1 MKSIFLKVSRK
12 SREKR
17 AEIFRR
23 YFAISEDTKIL
34 DIGSED
40 GSNIN
45 FYLQGTKARAE
56 NVYLADID
64 ETVLEFGK
72 EKFGY
77 KTVLLDESGRL
88 PFADDFF
95 DIIFCSSVIEH
106 VTIGKEKV
114 WEMTDEK
121 EFSKLSFARQTILA
135 NEIQRVGCSFFVQT
149 PNRNFIFETHSW
161 LPFISFLP
169 RPLMIKVLNLFNK
182 FWIKLT
188 TPDFHLLDK
197 KQMQTL
203 FPQAEIISERK
214 FGMIKSII
222 AIKNEG
228 KSVD

>member
-17 AEIFRR
+17 AEIFRSF
-23 YFAISEDTKIL
+23 FAISENTKIL

-45 FYLQGTKARAE
+45 FYLQGTKVRPE
-56 NVYLADID
+56 NVYLADIS
-64 ETVLEFGK
+64 EAILQSGK

-77 KTVLLDESGRL
+77 QTVLLDESAKL
-88 PFADDFF
+88 PFSDKFF

-106 VTIGKEKV
+106 VTISKEKV

-135 NEIQRVGCSFFVQT
+135 NEIQRVGRSFFVQT

-161 LPFISFLP
+161 LPFIGFLP
-169 RPLMIKVLNLFNK
+169 RPLMIKALKFFNR

-188 TPDFHLLDK
+188 TPDFNLLDR

-222 AIKNEG
+222 AIKNEE

>member
-1 MKSIFLKVSRK
+1 LKNLFLKVSRK

-17 AEIFRR
+17 AEIFRSF
-23 YFAISEDTKIL
+23 FAISENTKIL

-45 FYLQGTKARAE
+45 FYLQGTKARPE

-64 ETVLEFGK
+64 ERVIELGK
-72 EKFGY
+72 ERFGY
-77 KTVLLDESGRL
+77 KAIFLDESGKL

-95 DIIFCSSVIEH
+95 DIVFCSSVIEH

-121 EFSKLSFARQTILA
+121 EFSKLSFERQTTLA

-161 LPFISFLP
+161 LPFIGFLP
-169 RPLMIKVLNLFNK
+169 RPLMVKALKFFNR

-188 TPDFHLLDK
+188 TPDFNLLDK